1 MVDQIAFKK
10 GRAKMLINDNA
21 TKNEELSRLI
31 VRDPMQRKVIDLK
44 VKRCELEKVKG
55 NKHQDEGFEM
65 ITSQRSHPV
74 VPSVQQD
81 LNMGEN
87 EMSKRIEDRIQELVE
102 KKISLNQQHSDDR
115 IHEENDQTTRP
126 FVNSINVMLRFR
138 ELTPSM
144 QAIASNQSGSS
155 RKRKVEYVE

>member
-1 MVDQIAFKK
+1 M
-10 GRAKMLINDNA
+10 
-21 TKNEELSRLI
+21 
-31 VRDPMQRKVIDLK
+31 
-44 VKRCELEKVKG
+44 
-55 NKHQDEGFEM
+55 
-65 ITSQRSHPV
+65 
-74 VPSVQQD
+74 
-81 LNMGEN
+81 
-87 EMSKRIEDRIQELVE
+87 VE

-115 IHEENDQTTRP
+115 IQEDNDQTTRP